1 MQCYKHE
8 VLLCCAYQPVEMRG
22 GLFHALAASLLA
34 LLVGGPYISSNQ
46 LQERVGK
53 MAMKDWQQA
62 ATVHA
67 PLHAAAP
74 AGEAMGCEKC
84 HGWVE
89 HDLSMAHLGNPAVS
103 PQPFHSHMCRMCARK
118 RVRAKATMCT
128 AFWLSTP
135 LLQPRYFCAS
145 RPPSWLCGT
154 TSLPE
159 RVGVCMQQ
167 VQQPSGWYFWSPN
180 SLWATVC
187 DGWHVSISGM
197 L

>member
-1 MQCYKHE
+1 
-8 VLLCCAYQPVEMRG
+8 
-22 GLFHALAASLLA
+22 
-34 LLVGGPYISSNQ
+34 
-46 LQERVGK
+46 

-128 AFWLSTP
+128 E
-135 LLQPRYFCAS
+135 AS
-145 RPPSWLCGT
+145 EHDALNAAAAGIAMAVTNCK
-154 TSLPE
+154 
-159 RVGVCMQQ
+159 
-167 VQQPSGWYFWSPN
+167 N
-180 SLWATVC
+180 
-187 DGWHVSISGM
+187 I
-197 L
+197 